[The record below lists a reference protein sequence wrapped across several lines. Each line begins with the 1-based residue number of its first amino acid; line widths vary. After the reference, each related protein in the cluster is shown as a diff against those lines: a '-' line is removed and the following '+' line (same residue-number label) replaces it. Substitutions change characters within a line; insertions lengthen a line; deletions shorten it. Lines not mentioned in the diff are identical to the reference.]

1 MNRRKI
7 AFAIFA
13 IVAAS
18 TSAHASL
25 NTRDKAA
32 FDAYLSAHPGIQQYD
47 HWKIDQLNQ
56 LNSLTEVNNQL
67 SSYTYYDQHL
77 GINVKPGQVPAYQP
91 PTTSIPMT
99 TITQP
104 VGTTT
109 PVAPANNSVVTMTTM
124 TAASKA
130 NNVVDTNTGSHPP
143 AATSAFGAQYLNAK
157 NGTDDAGQQAAQ
169 KALTAQKYTAANSAS
184 QTSTTPSTF
193 GAQYLNA
200 KNGTDDTGQQAAQ
213 RALTTQKYAAANS
226 GSQTSTTPST
236 YGNQYLNAKNEADNG
251 IQQAAQRTL
260 TTQKYAAANSGS
272 QTSTTPSTY
281 GNQYLNAKNEADNGI
296 QQAAQRALT
305 TQKYAATTAVS
316 PLVASTPTTSETAL
330 DTANHVNSR
339 LNAET
344 AARTDSDKK
353 LEKDIDRAKS
363 TGEQAQHRADDAF
376 ASARKAEAT
385 GEHAQH
391 RADEA
396 FTTAQKAETT
406 GEYAQS
412 RADTA
417 FAHAEANKQALAA
430 TNHRLAADDAE
441 LANHEQ
447 RIGTLESQTTS
458 NFAKLKSQMDDN
470 RKRASAGISGVA
482 AMANIPQVTNTQ
494 DFSVGA
500 GVGTADSE
508 SALAVG
514 FSARATENV
523 VVKASVSDD
532 SQHNFVAGAGVAY
545 GW

>member
-130 NNVVDTNTGSHPP
+130 NNVVDTNTGSPPP

-213 RALTTQKYAAANS
+213 RA
-226 GSQTSTTPST
+226 
-236 YGNQYLNAKNEADNG
+236 
-251 IQQAAQRTL
+251 L

-412 RADTA
+412 RADKA

-447 RIGTLESQTTS
+447 RIGSLESQTTS